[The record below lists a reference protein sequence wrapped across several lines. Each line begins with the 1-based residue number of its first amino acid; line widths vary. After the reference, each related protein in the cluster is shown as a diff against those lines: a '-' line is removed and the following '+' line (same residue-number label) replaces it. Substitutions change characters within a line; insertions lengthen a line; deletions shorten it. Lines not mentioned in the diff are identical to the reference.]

1 MFKLFRV
8 YFFLIRLLG
17 VMYKCFEVMGNKCES
32 DIHGGRK
39 NHSLFEKCSDRSQLL
54 QLFEDKCEL
63 SESEKL
69 WHQATQLF
77 DFSSTWGSNFT
88 IGGREVEPL

>member
-1 MFKLFRV
+1 
-8 YFFLIRLLG
+8 
-17 VMYKCFEVMGNKCES
+17 MYKCFEVMGNKCES

-54 QLFEDKCEL
+54 LEVQLFEDKCEL

-77 DFSSTWGSNFT
+77 DFSSTWGSNST
-88 IGGREVEPL
+88 IGGRGSRTALKTRAI

>member
-1 MFKLFRV
+1 
-8 YFFLIRLLG
+8 
-17 VMYKCFEVMGNKCES
+17 MGNKCES

-39 NHSLFEKCSDRSQLL
+39 NHSLLKNVPTRSQLL

-63 SESEKL
+63 SETEKL

-88 IGGREVEPL
+88 IGGRGS

>member
-1 MFKLFRV
+1 
-8 YFFLIRLLG
+8 
-17 VMYKCFEVMGNKCES
+17 MYKCFEVMGNKCES

-39 NHSLFEKCSDRSQLL
+39 NHSLLKNVPTRSQLL

-88 IGGREVEPL
+88 IGGRGSRTALKTRAI

>member
-1 MFKLFRV
+1 
-8 YFFLIRLLG
+8 
-17 VMYKCFEVMGNKCES
+17 MYKCFEVMGNKCES

-39 NHSLFEKCSDRSQLL
+39 NHSLLKNVPTRSQLL

-63 SESEKL
+63 SETEKL

-77 DFSSTWGSNFT
+77 DFEYAGVQFYD
-88 IGGREVEPL
+88 GGWVPLHTCDINISKLSIDIF